1 MNDTSAEILFEVYD
15 RPQNPADQPA
25 FLGLGLVGIDELAV
39 GPASSQ
45 VLTLQP
51 RPYETQQVHGTIY
64 IEFVV
69 IEGADIPAG
78 PRPYKLKEALK
89 ISSPAINEHLHN
101 GSDLADAAVKAIQDG
116 ALNNGT
122 NGQKNTSTL
131 IIHSVKRVSTYF
143 HVILAKICSFN
154 ELFKFKTAKNIAFGY
169 L

>member
-1 MNDTSAEILFEVYD
+1 MNQTSAEILFEVYD
-15 RPQNPADQPA
+15 RPEKPSDQPT
-25 FLGLGLVGIDELAV
+25 FLGLGLVGIDELTV

-122 NGQKNTSTL
+122 NGQRNTSTL
-131 IIHSVKRVSTYF
+131 IIHSVKRVSF
-143 HVILAKICSFN
+143 CFDFCLC
-154 ELFKFKTAKNIAFGY
+154 L
-169 L
+169 